1 MANHFKASYSG
12 YRDVMRSR
20 DVQSECLSRARTM
33 AATIGGGPYVCDV
46 IAGQN
51 RAHARV
57 TTSGSDAYWRE
68 RKAHY
73 LRNAR

>member
-1 MANHFKASYSG
+1 MASGFKKNYWG
-12 YRDVMRSR
+12 YREVLQGQDA
-20 DVQSECLSRARTM
+20 QNECLSRARIM
-33 AATIGGGPYVCDV
+33 AATISGGPYTTDV
-46 IAGQN
+46 RVGQT

-57 TTSGSDAYWRE
+57 STSGSDAYWRE